1 MSSPFEAPK
10 NAIYIILGEI
20 QAITSSK
27 KNNARW
33 SSTHSYEE
41 SPEMNSFQKLKTIL
55 NSVSNLQDIDSNT
68 FLAPFLDIIRS
79 DETSGPI
86 TCLALNAVN
95 KFLSYGLID
104 TQGESAASAIDKVA
118 NAVTHTRFVGTNPN
132 DDEVVLMRI
141 LQVLRSLL
149 LSPVGSKMTN
159 DSVCEILQSC
169 FRICFETRLSELL
182 RKTSEHVL
190 IDMVQ
195 LLFARLPQ
203 FKDDGTT
210 SVLTK
215 RLHTRGIT
223 TTGTNDAT
231 NNRRRSQ
238 QRVNS
243 SSSIKKQQINESQT
257 NEIVSSSSETNL
269 NYASQIDD
277 NERPTAIESATH
289 AIPPTAPID
298 TAAITNEIESVTDNS
313 PHETILP
320 IIVPSF
326 DESSSS
332 RIILTNEPSTTTT
345 TVTSEE
351 EQPSQEMTDSASSL
365 QSETQTSTNTNEYIN
380 PRGIRFTTTPSTPV
394 TGGPIKEPLTP
405 YGWPCVRG
413 LFRFL
418 TTLINNYDKNN
429 TEYMMTVGLNL
440 LTVALEVG
448 ADHIA
453 NYPLL
458 LSIVKDS
465 LCRNLLSMLTCNR
478 IQLFSASLRV
488 TFLIFESLRTHLKY
502 QFEFFLTRLMEL
514 IVSEQSKI
522 TIEQKEIALE
532 TIVQLLR
539 IPGLP
544 AELYLNYDCDV
555 YLSNLFEDLTK
566 MLSKNAFPVAGLTS
580 THILSLD
587 ALLSIIDHIELE
599 CQFQVQRQKNDSTS
613 QSLTRP
619 VPSGYALAL
628 SLQNIDTNRSSTPR
642 ESRHGPKI
650 RQNRMI
656 ISSNL
661 PSQDDLKKIKH
672 DKKILKQGSELFNQ
686 SPSLGINFLQENQI
700 LTNPLQINEIVKFVK
715 DNPMLDLKV
724 IGEYLSNR
732 KNSSILEQYVKTFH
746 FDDMRVDEALRIY
759 LSEFRL
765 PGESPMIS
773 ALLEQFAAHWRECN
787 HFQLA
792 NNDAAFGLA
801 YAVIMLNTDQH
812 NKNARRQTTPM
823 TCEDFKKNL
832 SKMNNNDNFDD
843 RLLTEI
849 YNAIKSDEIV
859 MPAEHTGL
867 VRESHLWKLM
877 LKRSSASGEKFLHT
891 PSGSYNYEIFTL
903 VWGQTM
909 AALSFVFE
917 KSNYDLVIQKSI
929 QGFSKCARIA
939 AHYYMSDVFD
949 NLVIS
954 LCKFTTLLN
963 SREWTEN
970 LPIQFG
976 LNRKARLAATVVFHV
991 AHVHGDILRD
1001 GWKNILECII
1011 QLYKAKLLPSVLVE
1025 VEDFLDP
1032 TGRTTL
1038 IKEQTA
1044 QTPKN
1049 DSGIFSSLAFLLGG
1063 GGLSDSTVS
1072 SGKQTTPEEQEAIKV
1087 ATACIEE
1094 CHLEQLL
1101 QETKFLIIDSL
1112 NEFLKALIYGCQIS
1126 PDSQKLDQDAA
1137 VFCLELL
1144 VKVVLQN
1151 RDRVTL
1157 FWSTVRHQFYSIL
1170 VNANEKSFFVERTC
1184 VGLLRIAARLLRREE
1199 LASEVLA
1206 SLRMLLLMKPHVIHS
1221 LSSEIAFG
1229 LHELLRTNAANIHKS
1244 DDWFTLFS
1252 LLEVVGAAAHPPP
1265 VLQAAIQN
1273 STAEK
1278 HVLTSQSSVTT
1289 EADSECSDCATNST
1303 VDKGYTSDS
1312 EVYRRSDYIVVS
1324 HDDLETIRNQQS
1336 ILNQYKIDLN
1346 EKLSQHDRRALIK
1359 SCETLSFLVRDAAHV
1374 TEENFEYCIHCIR
1387 TFIEATVTQQ
1397 PYQAKS
1403 KSTTNNKN
1411 LKQIRKV
1418 TSSGSLNNE
1427 NLNEQTNNQSG
1438 QTQFITKQS
1447 KLDYDDEDGQ
1457 EAIKQEYQ
1465 SLALQLL
1472 DLMHTLHT
1480 RASQIYK
1487 HTTTGKSDQIT
1498 SSILW
1503 YKCWCPILQGIAR
1516 LCCDPRRPVRAS
1528 ALGYLQRSVLL
1539 PELHILSPTE
1549 WESVFNKVL
1558 FPLLLKLLETTNIT
1572 DPVYGIEETRVRV
1585 SQLLCR
1591 IFLQHLSPLLTLP
1604 TFTALWL
1611 TILDFMDRYLKSDQ
1625 TDMLRESVRESLKN
1639 MLLVMN
1645 TTGLFDGDQP
1655 LSIITKDRIHSF
1667 LPGLWEE
1674 VFKMSAPLPT
1684 VSLPSTI
1691 PSNIENNIKSR
1702 TTSEENSSLNES
1714 VTASKTNQTINETV
1728 PANNVR

>member
-27 KNNARW
+27 KNNTRW
-33 SSTHSYEE
+33 SNTHTYEE

-55 NSVSNLQDIDSNT
+55 NSVSDLQDIDSNT
-68 FLAPFLDIIRS
+68 FLTPFLDIIRS
-79 DETSGPI
+79 EETSGPI

-104 TQGESAASAIDKVA
+104 IQGESAASAIDKVA

-203 FKDDGTT
+203 FKDDGTSST
-210 SVLTK
+210 LTK
-215 RLHTRGIT
+215 RLHARGIT
-223 TTGTNDAT
+223 TTTSSSDT
-231 NNRRRSQ
+231 SSNRRRSQ

-243 SSSIKKQQINESQT
+243 ISSIKKQQINESQT
-257 NEIVSSSSETNL
+257 NERTSSASETNSI
-269 NYASQIDD
+269 YSSQTDD
-277 NERPTAIESATH
+277 NERPTAIETATH
-289 AIPPTAPID
+289 AIPPSAPID
-298 TAAITNEIESVTDNS
+298 PTIVNNEAESTN
-313 PHETILP
+313 ETILP

-326 DESSSS
+326 DESSP
-332 RIILTNEPSTTTT
+332 RIILTNEPSIT
-345 TVTSEE
+345 TSEE
-351 EQPSQEMTDSASSL
+351 EQQSQEITD
-365 QSETQTSTNTNEYIN
+365 QTSTTQTTTNNSEYIN
-380 PRGIRFTTTPSTPV
+380 PRGIRFTTTPTTPAAS
-394 TGGPIKEPLTP
+394 GPVKEPLTP

-465 LCRNLLSMLTCNR
+465 LCRNLLSMLSCNR

-514 IVSEQSKI
+514 IVSEQSKV
-522 TIEQKEIALE
+522 TYEQKEIGLE

-544 AELYLNYDCDV
+544 AELYLNYDCDS
-555 YLSNLFEDLTK
+555 YLPNLFEELTK
-566 MLSKNAFPVAGLTS
+566 MLSKNAFPVGGLTS

-587 ALLSIIDHIELE
+587 ALLSVIDHIELE

-628 SLQNIDTNRSSTPR
+628 SLQNIDINRSITPR
-642 ESRHGPKI
+642 ESRHGPKV

-661 PSQDDLKKIKH
+661 PLQDDLKKIKH

-686 SPSLGINFLQENQI
+686 NPSLGINFLQENQI
-700 LTNPLQINEIVKFVK
+700 LTNPLQITEIVKFLK
-715 DNPMLDLKV
+715 DNPMLDKKI

-732 KNSSILEQYVKTFH
+732 KNVNILEQYVKTFN
-746 FDDMRVDEALRIY
+746 FEDLRVDEALRMY

-765 PGESPMIS
+765 PGEAPLIS
-773 ALLEQFAAHWRECN
+773 SLLEHFASHWRECN
-787 HFQLA
+787 NFQLA

-801 YAVIMLNTDQH
+801 YACIMLNMDQH
-812 NKNARRQTTPM
+812 NTNVRRQISPM
-823 TCEDFKKNL
+823 TCEDFKRNL
-832 SKMNNNDNFDD
+832 STMNNKENFDD
-843 RLLTEI
+843 RMLTEI
-849 YNAIKSDEIV
+849 YNAIKFDEIV

-867 VRESHLWKLM
+867 VRESYLWKLM
-877 LKRSSASGEKFLHT
+877 LKRSSITGEKFLHV
-891 PSGSYNYEIFTL
+891 PSGSYNYDIFTL

-939 AHYYMSDVFD
+939 AHYFMSDVFD

-963 SREWTEN
+963 SREWIEN
-970 LPIQFG
+970 LPVQFG
-976 LNRKARLAATVVFHV
+976 LNRKARLAATVVFNI

-1011 QLYKAKLLPSVLVE
+1011 HLYKAKLLPSVLVE

-1038 IKEQTA
+1038 IKEQTT
-1044 QTPKN
+1044 QITKS
-1049 DSGIFSSLAFLLGG
+1049 DTGIFSSLAFLLGG
-1063 GGLSDSTVS
+1063 GGLSDSTIS
-1072 SGKQTTPEEQEAIKV
+1072 SNKQTTSEEQEAIKV

-1112 NEFLKALIYGCQIS
+1112 NELLKALLYGCQIA

-1157 FWSTVRHQFYSIL
+1157 FWSTIRHQFYSIL

-1265 VLQAAIQN
+1265 VLQTTQN
-1273 STAEK
+1273 LSIDK
-1278 HVLTSQSSVTT
+1278 PVLTSRSSINA
-1289 EADSECSDCATNST
+1289 ESDNECSDCATNST

-1324 HDDLETIRNQQS
+1324 HDDLETMRTQQS

-1359 SCETLSFLVRDAAHV
+1359 SCETLSFLIRDSAHV

-1397 PYQAKS
+1397 VTQQNSKKS
-1403 KSTTNNKN
+1403 NTKN
-1411 LKQIRKV
+1411 LKQIRKI
-1418 TSSGSLNNE
+1418 TSSNSLNNE
-1427 NLNEQTNNQSG
+1427 NSNEQMMNQSG
-1438 QTQFITKQS
+1438 QTTYLSRTS
-1447 KLDYDDEDGQ
+1447 KLDYDDEDDQ

-1480 RASQIYK
+1480 RASQIFK
-1487 HTTTGKSDQIT
+1487 QTTTGQTDQIT

-1516 LCCDPRRPVRAS
+1516 LCCDQRRPVRSS

-1539 PELHILSPTE
+1539 PELHILTPTE

-1558 FPLLLKLLETTNIT
+1558 FPLLLKLLETTNII
-1572 DPVYGIEETRVRV
+1572 DQHHGIEETRVRV

-1655 LSIITKDRIHSF
+1655 LSVITKDRIHSF

-1674 VFKMSAPLPT
+1674 VFKMSAPPLT
-1684 VSLPSTI
+1684 STI
-1691 PSNIENNIKSR
+1691 RANIETSAKPV
-1702 TTSEENSSLNES
+1702 TTTEENVSVNEPVATS
-1714 VTASKTNQTINETV
+1714 
-1728 PANNVR
+1728 

>member
-10 NAIYIILGEI
+10 NALYIILGEI
-20 QAITSSK
+20 QTLTSSR
-27 KNNARW
+27 KNSLRW
-33 SSTHSYEE
+33 STNHSYEE
-41 SPEMNSFQKLKTIL
+41 SSELNSFQKLKTIL
-55 NSVSNLQDIDSNT
+55 NSVSDLQDIDSNT
-68 FLAPFLDIIRS
+68 FLTPFLDIIRS
-79 DETSGPI
+79 EETSGPM

-104 TQGESAASAIDKVA
+104 THSESAASAIDKVA

-132 DDEVVLMRI
+132 NDEVVLMRI

-149 LSPVGSKMTN
+149 LSSAGSKMTN

-203 FKDDGTT
+203 FKDDTT
-210 SVLTK
+210 SSTLTK

-223 TTGTNDAT
+223 TAGISDTTNS
-231 NNRRRSQ
+231 RRRSQ
-238 QRVNS
+238 QRANL
-243 SSSIKKQQINESQT
+243 SSIKKEQINESQINESALSPSERNLTDSSPT
-257 NEIVSSSSETNL
+257 N
-269 NYASQIDD
+269 D
-277 NERPTAIESATH
+277 NELPTAIENATH
-289 AIPPTAPID
+289 DIPPSAPTDIE
-298 TAAITNEIESVTDNS
+298 TINNEIESTTSDNS
-313 PHETILP
+313 STESSLP
-320 IIVPSF
+320 VIAPSF
-326 DESSSS
+326 DESAS
-332 RIILTNEPSTTTT
+332 RVININEASITGTTENEPQSPE
-345 TVTSEE
+345 TSNSPL
-351 EQPSQEMTDSASSL
+351 PS
-365 QSETQTSTNTNEYIN
+365 QTSTTNNEYIN
-380 PRGIRFTTTPSTPV
+380 PRGIRFTTSTSTP
-394 TGGPIKEPLTP
+394 TTSGPVKEPLSP

-465 LCRNLLSMLTCNR
+465 LCRNLLSMLNCNR

-488 TFLIFESLRTHLKY
+488 AFLIFESLRTHLKY
-502 QFEFFLTRLMEL
+502 QFEYFLTRLMEL
-514 IVSEQSKI
+514 IVSEQSKV
-522 TIEQKEIALE
+522 TYEQKEIALE
-532 TIVQLLR
+532 TIVQFLR
-539 IPGLP
+539 IPGLST
-544 AELYLNYDCDV
+544 ELYLNYDCDL
-555 YLSNLFEDLTK
+555 YLSNLFEELTK

-587 ALLSIIDHIELE
+587 ALLSVIDHIELE
-599 CQFQVQRQKNDSTS
+599 CQYQVERQKTDSTS

-619 VPSGYALAL
+619 VSSGYALAL
-628 SLQNIDTNRSSTPR
+628 SLQNIDTNRTGIPR
-642 ESRHGPKI
+642 ESRHGPRI
-650 RQNRMI
+650 RQNRQT
-656 ISSNL
+656 ISTNL

-686 SPSLGINFLQENQI
+686 SPSLGINFLQENRI
-700 LTNPLQINEIVKFVK
+700 FANPLEINEIVKFLK
-715 DNPMLDLKV
+715 DNPMLDKKI
-724 IGEYLSNR
+724 IGEYLSSR
-732 KNSSILEQYVKTFH
+732 KNITILEQYVSTFH
-746 FDDMRVDEALRIY
+746 FDDMRIDEALRIY

-765 PGESPMIS
+765 PGESPLIS
-773 ALLEQFAAHWRECN
+773 ALLEHFAAHWRKCN
-787 HFQLA
+787 NFQLA

-801 YAVIMLNTDQH
+801 YACIMLNTDQH
-812 NKNARRQTTPM
+812 NTNARRQISPM
-823 TCEDFKKNL
+823 TCEDFKRNL
-832 SKMNNNDNFDD
+832 SKMNNKENFED
-843 RLLTEI
+843 RTLTEI

-867 VRESHLWKLM
+867 VRESYLWKLM
-877 LKRSSASGEKFLHT
+877 LKRSSATGEKFLHV
-891 PSGSYNYEIFTL
+891 PSGSYNYDIFTL

-917 KSNYDLVIQKSI
+917 KSNYDLIIQKSI

-939 AHYYMSDVFD
+939 AHYFMSDVFD

-976 LNRKARLAATVVFHV
+976 LNRKARLAATVLFNI

-1011 QLYKAKLLPSVLVE
+1011 HLYKANLLPSVLVE
-1025 VEDFLDP
+1025 IEDFLDP

-1038 IKEQTA
+1038 VKEQTA
-1044 QTPKN
+1044 QIQKS
-1049 DSGIFSSLAFLLGG
+1049 DIGLFSSLAFLLGG
-1063 GGLSDSTVS
+1063 GGSTDATLY
-1072 SGKQTTPEEQEAIKV
+1072 SGKQFTFEEQEAMKV
-1087 ATACIEE
+1087 ATACIDE

-1126 PDSQKLDQDAA
+1126 SDSQKLDQDAA

-1157 FWSTVRHQFYSIL
+1157 FWPTVRNQFYSIL

-1184 VGLLRIAARLLRREE
+1184 VGLLRIAARLLRRDE
-1199 LASEVLA
+1199 LASEILA
-1206 SLRMLLLMKPHVIHS
+1206 SLRILLLMKPHVIHS

-1265 VLQAAIQN
+1265 VLQTTTQN
-1273 STAEK
+1273 LSNDK
-1278 HVLTSQSSVTT
+1278 HIHASRSIASV
-1289 EADSECSDCATNST
+1289 ESDSECSDCTMNNT

-1312 EVYRRSDYIVVS
+1312 EVYHRPDYIVVS
-1324 HDDLETIRNQQS
+1324 HDDLESIRTQQS

-1346 EKLSQHDRRALIK
+1346 EKLSRHDRRALIK
-1359 SCETLSFLVRDAAHV
+1359 SCETLSFLIRDSAHV
-1374 TEENFEYCIHCIR
+1374 TQENFEYCIHCIR

-1397 PYQAKS
+1397 TYQQKS
-1403 KSTTNNKN
+1403 KITTYSKS
-1411 LKQIRKV
+1411 LKQMRKA
-1418 TSSGSLNNE
+1418 TSSNSLTNE
-1427 NLNEQTNNQSG
+1427 NVNEVINNPSG
-1438 QTQFITKQS
+1438 QAQFISRQS
-1447 KLDYDDEDGQ
+1447 KLDYDDEDDL

-1487 HTTTGKSDQIT
+1487 NTTVQQADQTT

-1503 YKCWCPILQGIAR
+1503 HKCWCPILQGIAR
-1516 LCCDPRRPVRAS
+1516 LCCDPRRPVRSS

-1572 DPVYGIEETRVRV
+1572 DHVHGIEETRVRV

-1611 TILDFMDRYLKSDQ
+1611 TILDFMDKYLKSDQ

-1645 TTGLFDGDQP
+1645 TTGLFDGEQP
-1655 LSIITKDRIHSF
+1655 LSVITKDRIHSF

-1674 VFKMSAPLPT
+1674 VFKMSTSVSQSETFKRSATINEENIPLNEAT
-1684 VSLPSTI
+1684 
-1691 PSNIENNIKSR
+1691 
-1702 TTSEENSSLNES
+1702 NSSL
-1714 VTASKTNQTINETV
+1714 SK
-1728 PANNVR
+1728 

>member
-20 QAITSSK
+20 QALTSSR
-27 KNNARW
+27 KNSLRW
-33 SSTHSYEE
+33 STTHSYEE

-55 NSVSNLQDIDSNT
+55 NTVSDLQDIDSNT
-68 FLAPFLDIIRS
+68 FLTPFLDIIRS

-104 TQGESAASAIDKVA
+104 TQSESASSAIDKVA

-132 DDEVVLMRI
+132 NDEVVLMRI

-149 LSPVGSKMTN
+149 LSPAGSKITN

-169 FRICFETRLSELL
+169 FRICFEIRLSELL

-203 FKDDGTT
+203 FKDDTT
-210 SVLTK
+210 SSTLTK

-223 TTGTNDAT
+223 TTGTNDT
-231 NNRRRSQ
+231 THNRRRSQ
-238 QRVNS
+238 RVS
-243 SSSIKKQQINESQT
+243 SSSMKKEQINESQI
-257 NEIVSSSSETNL
+257 NESTSPSSERNL
-269 NYASQIDD
+269 TYSSQIDD
-277 NERPTAIESATH
+277 NERPTAIENATH
-289 AIPPTAPID
+289 EIPPPAPTDIEP
-298 TAAITNEIESVTDNS
+298 TNNEIESTTTDNS
-313 PHETILP
+313 SSESILP

-326 DESSSS
+326 DELSS
-332 RIILTNEPSTTTT
+332 RVINVNETSTTTT
-345 TVTSEE
+345 TTTTTVESE
-351 EQPSQEMTDSASSL
+351 QQSQEINNSPSEI
-365 QSETQTSTNTNEYIN
+365 ETQTSTNNNEYIN
-380 PRGIRFTTTPSTPV
+380 PRGIRFTASTTTPTTSGPV
-394 TGGPIKEPLTP
+394 KEPLSP

-429 TEYMMTVGLNL
+429 SEYMMTVGLNL

-465 LCRNLLSMLTCNR
+465 LCRNLLSMLSCNR

-488 TFLIFESLRTHLKY
+488 SFLIFESLRTHLKY
-502 QFEFFLTRLMEL
+502 QFEFFVTRLMEL

-522 TIEQKEIALE
+522 TYEQKEIALE

-539 IPGLP
+539 IPGLS
-544 AELYLNYDCDV
+544 AELFLNYDCDL
-555 YLSNLFEDLTK
+555 YLSNLFEELTK
-566 MLSKNAFPVAGLTS
+566 MLSKNAFPVSGLTS

-587 ALLSIIDHIELE
+587 ALLSVIDHIELE
-599 CQFQVQRQKNDSTS
+599 CQYQVQRQKSDSTS

-619 VPSGYALAL
+619 VSSGYALAL
-628 SLQNIDTNRSSTPR
+628 SLQNIDTNRTGIPR

-650 RQNRMI
+650 RQNRQA
-656 ISSNL
+656 ISINL
-661 PSQDDLKKIKH
+661 PSQDDIKKIKH
-672 DKKILKQGSELFNQ
+672 DKKIIKQGSELFNQ
-686 SPSLGINFLQENQI
+686 NPSLGINFLQENRI
-700 LTNPLQINEIVKFVK
+700 FTNPLELNEIVKFLK
-715 DNPMLDLKV
+715 DNPMLDKKI

-732 KNSSILEQYVKTFH
+732 KNIAILEQYVTTFH
-746 FDDMRVDEALRIY
+746 FDDMRIDEALRIY

-765 PGESPMIS
+765 PGEAPLIS
-773 ALLEQFAAHWRECN
+773 TLLEHFAAHWRKCN
-787 HFQLA
+787 NFQLA

-801 YAVIMLNTDQH
+801 YACIMLNTDQH
-812 NKNARRQTTPM
+812 NTNVRRQSSPM
-823 TCEDFKKNL
+823 TCEDFKRNL
-832 SKMNNNDNFDD
+832 SKMNNKENFDE
-843 RLLTEI
+843 RMLTEI

-859 MPAEHTGL
+859 MPTEHTGH
-867 VRESHLWKLM
+867 VRESYLWKLM
-877 LKRSSASGEKFLHT
+877 LKRSSTTGEKFLHV
-891 PSGSYNYEIFTL
+891 PSGSYNYDIFTL

-939 AHYYMSDVFD
+939 AHYFMSDVFD

-963 SREWTEN
+963 SREWIEN

-976 LNRKARLAATVVFHV
+976 LNRKARLAATVLFNI

-1011 QLYKAKLLPSVLVE
+1011 HLYKANLLPSVLVE

-1038 IKEQTA
+1038 VKEQIA
-1044 QTPKN
+1044 QTQKS
-1049 DSGIFSSLAFLLGG
+1049 DVGLFSSLAFLLGG
-1063 GGLSDSTVS
+1063 GGPTDSTLS
-1072 SGKQTTPEEQEAIKV
+1072 SGKQVTFEEQEAIKI

-1112 NEFLKALIYGCQIS
+1112 NELLKALVYGCQIS
-1126 PDSQKLDQDAA
+1126 PDSQKFDQDAA

-1157 FWSTVRHQFYSIL
+1157 FWPTVRHQFYSIL

-1199 LASEVLA
+1199 LASEILA
-1206 SLRMLLLMKPHVIHS
+1206 SLRILLLMKPHVIHS

-1265 VLQAAIQN
+1265 VLQAITQN
-1273 STAEK
+1273 LSNDKHFHPSRSTTNIE
-1278 HVLTSQSSVTT
+1278 S
-1289 EADSECSDCATNST
+1289 DSECSDCVSTNT
-1303 VDKGYTSDS
+1303 VDKGYTSDT
-1312 EVYRRSDYIVVS
+1312 EIYHRSDYIVVS
-1324 HDDLETIRNQQS
+1324 HDDLETIRTQQS
-1336 ILNQYKIDLN
+1336 MLNQYKIDLN
-1346 EKLSQHDRRALIK
+1346 EKLSRHDRRALIK
-1359 SCETLSFLVRDAAHV
+1359 SCETLSFLIRDSAHV

-1387 TFIEATVTQQ
+1387 TFIEATVTQKTNQ
-1397 PYQAKS
+1397 QKS
-1403 KSTTNNKN
+1403 KITIINKN
-1411 LKQIRKV
+1411 LKQIRKA
-1418 TSSGSLNNE
+1418 TSSNSLNNE
-1427 NLNEQTNNQSG
+1427 NLNDLTNNQLG
-1438 QTQFITKQS
+1438 QTQFISRQS
-1447 KLDYDDEDGQ
+1447 KLDYDDEDDQ

-1487 HTTTGKSDQIT
+1487 HTTVQQTDQKT

-1516 LCCDPRRPVRAS
+1516 LCCDPRRPVRSS

-1572 DPVYGIEETRVRV
+1572 DHLHGIEETRVRV

-1611 TILDFMDRYLKSDQ
+1611 TILDFMDKYLKSDQ

-1639 MLLVMN
+1639 MLFVMN

-1655 LSIITKDRIHSF
+1655 LTVITKDRIHSF

-1674 VFKMSAPLPT
+1674 VFKMSTSLPT
-1684 VSLPSTI
+1684 FISHSET
-1691 PSNIENNIKSR
+1691 SKKSI
-1702 TTSEENSSLNES
+1702 TTNEENVSLNEA
-1714 VTASKTNQTINETV
+1714 TASSSS
-1728 PANNVR
+1728 A

>member
-33 SSTHSYEE
+33 SNTHSYEE
-41 SPEMNSFQKLKTIL
+41 TPEMNSFQKLKTIL
-55 NSVSNLQDIDSNT
+55 NFASDLQDIDSNT
-68 FLAPFLDIIRS
+68 FLTPFLDIIRS

-118 NAVTHTRFVGTNPN
+118 SAVTHTRFVGTNPN

-203 FKDDGTT
+203 FKDDGTSST
-210 SVLTK
+210 LTK
-215 RLHTRGIT
+215 RLHARGIT
-223 TTGTNDAT
+223 TTTGNETT
-231 NNRRRSQ
+231 SNRRRTQ
-238 QRVNS
+238 QRINS
-243 SSSIKKQQINESQT
+243 SSSIKKQQINEPQA
-257 NEIVSSSSETNL
+257 NEQISSASETNST
-269 NYASQIDD
+269 YSSQIDD
-277 NERPTAIESATH
+277 NERPTAIETATH
-289 AIPPTAPID
+289 AIPPSAPID
-298 TAAITNEIESVTDNS
+298 PPAVSNDGESIGENPTQ
-313 PHETILP
+313 ETILP

-326 DESSSS
+326 DESSS
-332 RIILTNEPSTTTT
+332 RVIETNEPSISTTT
-345 TVTSEE
+345 TVAEDEQQQQSEE
-351 EQPSQEMTDSASSL
+351 TTEQSSSTA
-365 QSETQTSTNTNEYIN
+365 QSETQASSSTTNNSEYIN
-380 PRGIRFTTTPSTPV
+380 PRGIRFTSTPTTPAA
-394 TGGPIKEPLTP
+394 GGPAKEPLAP

-465 LCRNLLSMLTCNR
+465 LCRNLLSMLSCNR

-488 TFLIFESLRTHLKY
+488 SFLIFESLRTHLKY

-522 TIEQKEIALE
+522 TYEQKEIALE

-544 AELYLNYDCDV
+544 AELYLNYDCDS
-555 YLSNLFEDLTK
+555 YLPNLFEELTK

-587 ALLSIIDHIELE
+587 ALLSVIDHIELE
-599 CQFQVQRQKNDSTS
+599 CQFQVQRQKSDSTN

-619 VPSGYALAL
+619 VPSGYALAQ
-628 SLQNIDTNRSSTPR
+628 SLQNIDTNRSTTPR

-650 RQNRMI
+650 RQNRMT

-661 PSQDDLKKIKH
+661 PSQDDLKKIKY
-672 DKKILKQGSELFNQ
+672 DKKVLKQGSELFNQ
-686 SPSLGINFLQENQI
+686 NPSLGITFLQENQI
-700 LTNPLQINEIVKFVK
+700 LTNPLQVNEIVKFLK
-715 DNPMLDLKV
+715 ENPMLDKKV
-724 IGEYLSNR
+724 IGEYISNR
-732 KNSSILEQYVKTFH
+732 KNANVLEQYVRTFN
-746 FDDMRVDEALRIY
+746 FEDMRVDEALRIY

-765 PGESPMIS
+765 PGESPLIS
-773 ALLEQFAAHWRECN
+773 TLLEQFAAHWRECN
-787 HFQLA
+787 NFQLA

-801 YAVIMLNTDQH
+801 YACIMLNVDQH
-812 NKNARRQTTPM
+812 NTNVRRQSSPM
-823 TCEDFKKNL
+823 TCEDFKRNL
-832 SKMNNNDNFDD
+832 SKMNNKENFDE
-843 RLLTEI
+843 RMLTDI

-867 VRESHLWKLM
+867 VRESYLWKLM
-877 LKRSSASGEKFLHT
+877 LKRSSTSTEKFLHV
-891 PSGSYNYEIFTL
+891 PSGSYNYDIFTL

-929 QGFSKCARIA
+929 QGFNKCARIA
-939 AHYYMSDVFD
+939 AYYFMSDVFD

-963 SREWTEN
+963 GRELIDYSWIEN

-976 LNRKARLAATVVFHV
+976 LNRKARLAATVVFNI

-1011 QLYKAKLLPSVLVE
+1011 CLYKAKLLPSVLVE

-1038 IKEQTA
+1038 IKEQTT
-1044 QTPKN
+1044 QIPRSDT
-1049 DSGIFSSLAFLLGG
+1049 GLFSSLAFLLGG
-1063 GGLSDSTVS
+1063 GGLSDSTIS
-1072 SGKQTTPEEQEAIKV
+1072 SNKQTTPEEQEAIKV
-1087 ATACIEE
+1087 ATTCIEE

-1112 NEFLKALIYGCQIS
+1112 NELLKALLYGCQIG
-1126 PDSQKLDQDAA
+1126 PESQKLDQDAA

-1157 FWSTVRHQFYSIL
+1157 FWPTVRHQFYSIL

-1265 VLQAAIQN
+1265 VLQTTPQN
-1273 STAEK
+1273 LSTDK
-1278 HVLTSQSSVTT
+1278 PILTSRSSVNA
-1289 EADSECSDCATNST
+1289 ESDIECSDCATNST
-1303 VDKGYTSDS
+1303 ADKGYTSDT
-1312 EVYRRSDYIVVS
+1312 EIYRRSDYIVVS
-1324 HDDLETIRNQQS
+1324 HDDLETIRTQQS

-1359 SCETLSFLVRDAAHV
+1359 SCETLSFLIRDSAHV

-1397 PYQAKS
+1397 PYQQKV
-1403 KSTTNNKN
+1403 KTTNAKN
-1411 LKQIRKV
+1411 LKQIRKA
-1418 TSSGSLNNE
+1418 TSSNSLNNE
-1427 NLNEQTNNQSG
+1427 NPNEQMMNQSG
-1438 QTQFITKQS
+1438 QTTYSSKTS
-1447 KLDYDDEDGQ
+1447 KLDYDDEDDL

-1487 HTTTGKSDQIT
+1487 HTTTGQTDQIT

-1516 LCCDPRRPVRAS
+1516 LCCDPRRPVRSS

-1558 FPLLLKLLETTNIT
+1558 FPLLLKLLETTSIT
-1572 DPVYGIEETRVRV
+1572 DQIHGIEETRVRV

-1611 TILDFMDRYLKSDQ
+1611 TILDFMDRYWKSDQ

-1645 TTGLFDGDQP
+1645 TTGLFDRDQA
-1655 LSIITKDRIHSF
+1655 LSVITKDRIHSF

-1674 VFKMSAPLPT
+1674 VFKMSAPPMI
-1684 VSLPSTI
+1684 STT
-1691 PSNIENNIKSR
+1691 SANIETNAKPATKS
-1702 TTSEENSSLNES
+1702 EDNVPANES
-1714 VTASKTNQTINETV
+1714 VTNLAASD
-1728 PANNVR
+1728 